1 MYVQWY
7 HIWCTKCSLCHS
19 HKHTSCYM
27 ITVFLLKL
35 SIFVFLFTTFLHNFR
50 YILAVFVFVLFFC
63 TVLCLV
69 IFSYFW
75 SVHYFVLQ
83 LNIDLRNLHSLLT
96 CIIRPCETQLY
107 FVCPNFI
114 ILLYVDVIFV
124 YFRRYFQLPLD
135 FFFICCVVTFVK

>member
-1 MYVQWY
+1 MYSDTTSGAQSAVCVILTNIPHVTWSQSFFLNCQY
-7 HIWCTKCSLCHS
+7 LFSCLLLSCTILDIYLQCSFFFC
-19 HKHTSCYM
+19 
-27 ITVFLLKL
+27 
-35 SIFVFLFTTFLHNFR
+35 
-50 YILAVFVFVLFFC
+50 FFC

-135 FFFICCVVTFVK
+135 FFLSFVLLPL